1 MGSNKT
7 EELKMRILLVEDDKN
22 LARDIPFVL
31 EAKSFHVDEADRAE
45 DALHLTS
52 SYNYEAIILDLNLP
66 DMRGDEVLMN
76 LRKKKNLT
84 PVLVMS
90 SENAIEARL
99 SCFEQ
104 GANDYLIKPFHA
116 RELVARMHA
125 LVRRSNGHAESVL
138 KFGDLE
144 LNLLSRMV
152 SVGGMPLNL
161 TRKEYEMLE
170 LLCLRQ
176 GSIVTKEHFLDHLYG
191 GMDEPETKII
201 DVFICKL
208 RKKMAHSKAAESLI
222 KTVWGRG
229 YRIDKMEAAA

>member
-22 LARDIPFVL
+22 LARDIAFVL

-84 PVLVMS
+84 SVLVMS

-104 GANDYLIKPFHA
+104 GADDYLIKPFHA

>member
-22 LARDIPFVL
+22 LARDIAFVL

-104 GANDYLIKPFHA
+104 GADDYLIKPFHA